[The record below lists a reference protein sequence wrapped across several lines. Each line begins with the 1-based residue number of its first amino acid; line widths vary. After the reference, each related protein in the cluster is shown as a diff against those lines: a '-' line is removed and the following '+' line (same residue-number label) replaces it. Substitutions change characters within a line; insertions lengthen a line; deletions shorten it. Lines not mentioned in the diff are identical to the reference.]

1 MQMDPLR
8 LYLLGG
14 LVLHKAVW
22 EVLKRRDR
30 RSVSASPAATP
41 LARAAKLVKVAILAG
56 ILVQTLVPDVLP
68 ILAEPAPLRAA
79 GAVMFTLGL
88 AVAIVARF
96 QLGDNWSD
104 IEAGLVKPDHRL
116 VARGIYRR
124 IRHPIYAGDLVLL
137 AGLELALNSWLVVFV
152 PALATVV
159 YRQTLKEERALAA
172 SLPGY
177 AEYCRRTYRFVP
189 FLF

>member
-1 MQMDPLR
+1 MDPLR

-14 LVLHKAVW
+14 LLLHKAVW
-22 EVLKRRDR
+22 EVLKRRHPA
-30 RSVSASPAATP
+30 SAGGAQAKTP
-41 LARAAKLVKVAILAG
+41 LARAAKVVKVAILVG

-68 ILAEPAPLRAA
+68 ILAEPAPLRAT
-79 GAVMFTLGL
+79 GAVLFTLGL
-88 AVAIVARF
+88 AVAVIARF

-104 IEAGLVKPDHRL
+104 IEAGQVKPDHQL
-116 VARGIYRR
+116 VAAGIYRWV
-124 IRHPIYAGDLVLL
+124 RHPIYAGDLVLL
-137 AGLELALNSWLVVFV
+137 AGLELALNSWLVVLV
-152 PALATVV
+152 PALAVVV

-177 AEYCRRTYRFVP
+177 ADYCRRTYRFVP